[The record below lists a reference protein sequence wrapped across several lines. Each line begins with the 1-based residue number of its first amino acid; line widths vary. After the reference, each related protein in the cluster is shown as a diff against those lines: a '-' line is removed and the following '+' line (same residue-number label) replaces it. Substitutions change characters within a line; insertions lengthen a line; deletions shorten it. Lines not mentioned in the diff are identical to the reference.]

1 MSERQT
7 LSFDEAAAV
16 LKIGV
21 PTLEELIAR
30 GLLRTVRE
38 HGETCVRYD
47 DLLAYLRDDQRAGFA
62 DEAQPAERH
71 EADRQ

>member
-1 MSERQT
+1 MNERQT

-16 LKIGV
+16 LTIGV

-47 DLLAYLRDDQRAGFA
+47 DLLAYLRDSERASLADDAQAAEQR
-62 DEAQPAERH
+62 
-71 EADRQ
+71 EADR